1 MSILQ
6 NNDTFAGSYVVR
18 FFIKEGSCAETY
30 RISDIKDQPFFLKIF
45 DLERIPEVRLTKS
58 GLPFEVEV
66 CARLEHPSLVACRRT
81 GIESIGN
88 KRYAYLITD
97 YIQGGLLAEL
107 LSREHRLPVEQAVRI
122 TISVL
127 EGLKYLHNQ
136 EEPLIHNDITARNV
150 MYDCVENAPIRP
162 RIIDMGHISHPVMG
176 RPDFQTSDLELCY
189 RAPETFL
196 GIYTRMSDIFSVGV
210 LLYEMLFGGAPWSCD
225 PSKPASEARQELR
238 EARKG
243 YLAFPSEE
251 PEGMTEQL
259 RNVLRI
265 ALAQSDRDRFGRIE
279 EFIGALQGE
288 EIKLP
293 PPRRESAETR
303 SANDDLTGGERRE
316 GENEGGGE
324 SPRATFVKGEG
335 NGFDDVAGMEEL
347 KQLLRI
353 KVINVLQDREKA
365 LKYRLAIPNG
375 MLLYGPPGCGKTF
388 IAEKFAEETGFNY
401 TVVKSSDL
409 ASIYVHGSQQMIGKL
424 FDEARAKA
432 PTVLCFDEF
441 DALVPSRKDSLHSGQ
456 SGEVNEF
463 LTQLNNCGKKGVFVI
478 ATSNRPDMIDPAVLR
493 TGRIDRLIYVP
504 VPDLAARK
512 ALFEIDLKDR
522 PTEDVDCAALAER
535 TVNFVASD
543 IAYAVNDAAITAAF
557 ANVPITQKILC
568 ETLDCIRPSV
578 SADMLSE
585 YEKLRDKMTGLERL
599 AARTPIGYKRQ
610 TH

>member
-1 MSILQ
+1 MSILK

-30 RISDIKDQPFFLKIF
+30 RVCDIREQPFFLKIF
-45 DLERIPEVRLTKS
+45 DLERIPAARLTK
-58 GLPFEVEV
+58 GGMPFEVEM

-81 GIESIGN
+81 GIESIGD

-107 LSREHRLPVEQAVRI
+107 LSREHRLPVAQAVEL
-122 TISVL
+122 TIRVL
-127 EGLKYLHNQ
+127 EGLSYLHGQ
-136 EEPLIHNDITARNV
+136 AETLIHNDITARNI
-150 MYDCVENAPIRP
+150 MYDCVGDALLRP
-162 RIIDMGHISHPVMG
+162 RIIDMGHLSHPVMG

-189 RAPETFL
+189 RAPETFI
-196 GIYTRMSDIFSVGV
+196 GIYSKLSDLFSVGV
-210 LLYEMLFGGAPWSCD
+210 LLYEMIYGCPPWSCD
-225 PSKPASEARQELR
+225 ASKSPSEVREELR
-238 EARKG
+238 EARKAG
-243 YLAFPSEE
+243 LRFPEKE

-259 RNVLRI
+259 HKVLQR
-265 ALAQSDRDRFGRIE
+265 ALALIDRDRFGSAD
-279 EFIGALQGE
+279 EFIGALRGE
-288 EIKLP
+288 EVKMP
-293 PPRRESAETR
+293 PPKRESAAPP
-303 SANDDLTGGERRE
+303 SANGDVTTDGGQRGGEAE
-316 GENEGGGE
+316 GEA
-324 SPRATFVKGEG
+324 PRATFAKGEG
-335 NGFDDVAGMEEL
+335 NGFADVAGMEEL
-347 KQLLRI
+347 KQLLRA
-353 KVINVLQDREKA
+353 KVINVLQDRERA

-409 ASIYVHGSQQMIGKL
+409 ASIYIHGSQQMIGKL

-441 DALVPSRKDSLHSGQ
+441 DALVPSRKESTHASMA
-456 SGEVNEF
+456 GEVNEF
-463 LTQLNNCGKKGVFVI
+463 LSQLNNCGKKGVFVI

-493 TGRIDRLIYVP
+493 TGRIDRMIYVP
-504 VPDLAARK
+504 VPDKDARRV
-512 ALFEIDLKDR
+512 LFEINLKGR

-557 ANVPITQKILC
+557 ANVPISQKILC
-568 ETLDCIRPSV
+568 ETLDCMRPSV
-578 SADMLSE
+578 TEEMLAE
-585 YEKLRDKMTGLERL
+585 YDKLRDKMTGMERR
-599 AARTPIGYKRQ
+599 AARTPIGFKRQ

>member
-1 MSILQ
+1 MSILK

-30 RISDIKDQPFFLKIF
+30 RVSDIREQPFFLKIF
-45 DLERIPEVRLTKS
+45 DLDRIPAARLTKG
-58 GLPFEVEV
+58 GLPFEVEM
-66 CARLEHPSLVACRRT
+66 CGQLEHPSLVACRRT
-81 GIESIGN
+81 GIESIGD

-107 LSREHRLPVEQAVRI
+107 LSREHRLPVAQAVELATRI
-122 TISVL
+122 L

-136 EEPLIHNDITARNV
+136 EETLIHNDITSRNI
-150 MYDCVENAPIRP
+150 MYDCGDDAPLRP
-162 RIIDMGHISHPVMG
+162 RIIDMGHLSHPVMG

-189 RAPETFL
+189 RAPETFI
-196 GIYTRMSDIFSVGV
+196 GIYSKLSDLFSVGV
-210 LLYEMLFGGAPWSCD
+210 LLYEMIYGCPPWSCD
-225 PSKPASEARQELR
+225 ASKSPSEAREELR
-238 EARKG
+238 EARKSG
-243 YLAFPSEE
+243 LKFPEEE

-259 RNVLRI
+259 HKVLQR
-265 ALAQSDRDRFGRIE
+265 ALALPDRDRFGRAE

-288 EIKLP
+288 EVKMP
-293 PPRRESAETR
+293 PPKREPEQSH
-303 SANDDLTGGERRE
+303 SSGNDLTANGEQHGGDE
-316 GENEGGGE
+316 GE

-335 NGFDDVAGMEEL
+335 NGFADVAGMEEL

-353 KVINVLQDREKA
+353 KVINVLQDRERA

-424 FDEARAKA
+424 FDEARAKS

-441 DALVPSRKDSLHSGQ
+441 DALVPSRKESLHSGQ

-504 VPDLAARK
+504 VPDQEARR
-512 ALFEIDLKDR
+512 ALFEINLKDR
-522 PTEDVDCAALAER
+522 PTEGVDCAALAER

-557 ANVPITQKILC
+557 ANVPISQKILC
-568 ETLDCIRPSV
+568 ETLDCMRPSV
-578 SADMLSE
+578 STEMLSD
-585 YEKLRDKMTGLERL
+585 YDKLRDKMTGLERQ

-610 TH
+610 TN

>member
-1 MSILQ
+1 MSILK

-30 RISDIKDQPFFLKIF
+30 RVCDIREQPFFLKIF
-45 DLERIPEVRLTKS
+45 DLDCIPAARLTKG
-58 GLPFEVEV
+58 GLPFEVEM
-66 CARLEHPSLVACRRT
+66 CGRLEHPSLVACRRT
-81 GIESIGN
+81 GIESIGD

-107 LSREHRLPVEQAVRI
+107 LSREHRLPVTQAIELATR
-122 TISVL
+122 VL

-136 EEPLIHNDITARNV
+136 DETLIHNDITARNI
-150 MYDCVENAPIRP
+150 MYDCVDDAPLRP
-162 RIIDMGHISHPVMG
+162 RIIDMGHLSHPVMG

-189 RAPETFL
+189 RAPETFV
-196 GIYTRMSDIFSVGV
+196 GIYSKLSDLFSVGV
-210 LLYEMLFGGAPWSCD
+210 LLYEMIYGCPPWSCD
-225 PSKPASEARQELR
+225 ASKSPSEAREELR
-238 EARKG
+238 EVRKAG
-243 YLAFPSEE
+243 LGFPEEE

-259 RNVLRI
+259 HKVLQR
-265 ALAQSDRDRFGRIE
+265 ALALTDRDRFGSAD
-279 EFIGALQGE
+279 EFIRALQGE
-288 EIKLP
+288 EVKMP
-293 PPRRESAETR
+293 PPRREPVEPTAS
-303 SANDDLTGGERRE
+303 NGGLTTNGEQSGDAE
-316 GENEGGGE
+316 GET
-324 SPRATFVKGEG
+324 PRATFVKGEG
-335 NGFDDVAGMEEL
+335 NGFADVAGMEEL
-347 KQLLRI
+347 KQLLRV
-353 KVINVLQDREKA
+353 KVINVLQDRERA

-441 DALVPSRKDSLHSGQ
+441 DALVPSRKESLHSGQ

-463 LTQLNNCGKKGVFVI
+463 LSQLNNCGKKGVFVI

-493 TGRIDRLIYVP
+493 TGRIDRMIYVP
-504 VPDLAARK
+504 VPDRDARQ
-512 ALFEIDLKDR
+512 ALFEINLKDR
-522 PTEDVDCAALAER
+522 PTEEVDCAALAER

-543 IAYAVNDAAITAAF
+543 IAYVVNDAAITAAF
-557 ANVPITQKILC
+557 ANVPISQKILC
-568 ETLDCIRPSV
+568 ETLDCIRPSI
-578 SADMLSE
+578 SAEMLAD
-585 YEKLRDKMTGLERL
+585 YDKLRDKMTGLERG